1 MNSTAHVIK
10 CIVLSILLVALGSLG
25 YMTIEGWNFAD
36 ALYMTVITFS
46 TVGFK
51 EVHQVSPIGQFYTIV
66 LIFLGV
72 GFFLYV
78 AGTIIQFMIEGRV
91 REIMGRRKLDK
102 KILRLKNHY
111 IICGYGRIG
120 RVMCKKINRKPF
132 DFVVIEKDPELIPI
146 LEEDGML
153 YVSGDAADEANLIKA
168 GIEKAKGLIAV
179 LATDTDNVFLVLTAR
194 QLNAKLSIMA
204 RAGTPASKM
213 KLTAAGA
220 DIVESPYEMGAA
232 RMAQRIIRPAVT
244 SFLDQ
249 AFADRRTDIL
259 MEEIPIRPVS
269 ALSNVML
276 KDSGIR
282 QKYNLI
288 IIAIKQPDGE
298 MQFNPSFESMLK
310 PDHTVIAVGEEEN
323 LQALA
328 RVLNPS

>member
-1 MNSTAHVIK
+1 
-10 CIVLSILLVALGSLG
+10 
-25 YMTIEGWNFAD
+25 
-36 ALYMTVITFS
+36 
-46 TVGFK
+46 
-51 EVHQVSPIGQFYTIV
+51 
-66 LIFLGV
+66 
-72 GFFLYV
+72 
-78 AGTIIQFMIEGRV
+78 
-91 REIMGRRKLDK
+91 
-102 KILRLKNHY
+102 
-111 IICGYGRIG
+111 
-120 RVMCKKINRKPF
+120 MCKKINRQPF
-132 DFVVIEKDPELIPI
+132 DFVVIEKDPELIPV

-153 YVSGDAADEANLIKA
+153 YVSGDAADEANLLKA

-194 QLNAKLSIMA
+194 QLNANLSIMA
-204 RAGTPASKM
+204 RAGTPASKL

-259 MEEIPIRPVS
+259 MEEIPIRPDSV
-269 ALSNVML
+269 LSNVML

-323 LQALA
+323 LRALA